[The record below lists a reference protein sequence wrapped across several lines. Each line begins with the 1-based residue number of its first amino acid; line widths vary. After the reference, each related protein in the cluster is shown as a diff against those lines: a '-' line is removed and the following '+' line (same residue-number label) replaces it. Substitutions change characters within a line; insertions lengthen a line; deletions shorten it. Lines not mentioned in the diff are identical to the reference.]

1 MITLTKEWL
10 LTTIAE
16 LEEERDAV
24 PGVVNVDAA
33 MALAAMKLARA
44 SLEAEIHSY
53 TFEDDPRPLYT
64 APPAPEVY
72 NIGYATMRH
81 IFTPAG
87 ITDVSD
93 MQAVFDQIETVL
105 AGMWQPAPVSVPDAL
120 PENDDEEGNDI
131 DYMEPSEVYI
141 FGRTAG
147 WNACRA
153 AMLQGADGTLTNEGT
168 KKSDDSVSVFGIG
181 SVFKPQKVSVD
192 EVDCDNCAHYQPN
205 VCHGEGCP
213 AAMLQSAEQTNYR
226 AIVERIAEIIH
237 GKVTDIDLLTVT
249 VKSMKDKLQ
258 K

>member
-1 MITLTKEWL
+1 MSTITREPVTHNLKIWPEYFAAVREGL
-10 LTTIAE
+10 KRAE
-16 LEEERDAV
+16 LRWNDREYQAGDILDLCEWDPNEEAFTGDLISVTVTHVADLGQWM
-24 PGVVNVDAA
+24 PG
-33 MALAAMKLARA
+33 
-44 SLEAEIHSY
+44 Y
-53 TFEDDPRPLYT
+53 
-64 APPAPEVY
+64 
-72 NIGYATMRH
+72 
-81 IFTPAG
+81 
-87 ITDVSD
+87 
-93 MQAVFDQIETVL
+93 VL
-105 AGMWQPAPVSVPDAL
+105 LSVAQPAPVSVPDDVSGPLAHAYKELTPTFMRNHIDVFERYGIYPDGSAGIQAMRIAL
-120 PENDDEEGNDI
+120 DG
-131 DYMEPSEVYI
+131 MT
-141 FGRTAG
+141 R
-147 WNACRA
+147 RA